1 MFRYIFPHKLT
12 LLLSGYVQVHVKEDD
27 IDRSHWG
34 ELESESESEEE
45 SESESE
51 EEGPD
56 DTGLVTPAEGWV
68 TCSWKCHKKD
78 FP

>member
-1 MFRYIFPHKLT
+1 MNESIPVNDIFNCAILALQT
-12 LLLSGYVQVHVKEDD
+12 LIREDD
-27 IDRSHWG
+27 IDHAKWG

-56 DTGLVTPAEGWV
+56 DTGLITPAEG
-68 TCSWKCHKKD
+68 
-78 FP
+78 